1 MLEGVEAERRDGGG
15 IRVSIDAEYAA
26 FLADRISLQVVLKL

>member
-1 MLEGVEAERRDGGG
+1 MLKGVEAERRDGCGF
-15 IRVSIDAEYAA
+15 RMSVDAEHAA